1 MYMRAVTIIMGI
13 LLMGTGIWTFANSGV
28 SFLALAFAI
37 GIVMVVDGTVE
48 GMTYIYSRG
57 GNRKDNN
64 AWMLSDSIVT
74 FVIGI
79 LVLSGQLAAEV
90 AVPYVFG
97 MGMLFSGVLRLVIV
111 LNIDRTKKKSNFWW
125 TFGTGFICILAGL
138 LGFFNTVTL
147 NLAVGELIG
156 IFFIIQSVTTLELG
170 FHMPHARTIK

>member
-1 MYMRAVTIIMGI
+1 MRAITMIMGI
-13 LLMGTGIWTFANSGV
+13 LLMGTGIWSFANSGA

-37 GIVMVVDGTVE
+37 GIVMIADGTVE

-64 AWMLSDSIVT
+64 IWMLSDSIIT
-74 FVIGI
+74 FVLGL

-97 MGMLFSGVLRLVIV
+97 MWMLVSGTTRIVIV

-125 TFGTGFICILAGL
+125 TFGTGVICILAGL
-138 LGFFNTVTL
+138 LGFFNSVAL
-147 NLAVGELIG
+147 NMALGELLG
-156 IFFIIQSVTTLELG
+156 VFFIIQAVTTLELG
-170 FHMPHARTIK
+170 FHMPHAKSIQ